1 MNEWAPRLDSF
12 RASITASL
20 YREHRR
26 HHLVSDDVRQGVIGR
41 LGLRC
46 AQKGE
51 MW

>member
-1 MNEWAPRLDSF
+1 MNEWTLRLDNS

-26 HHLVSDDVRQGVIGR
+26 HHLVSDDVKQGVIGQ

-51 MW
+51 M